1 MGVSVSDP
9 CTREFAVA
17 APGAALTIDLDRA
30 GSVHTSSTETSMRRS
45 LVVSL
50 AMLALVNAPAVAQTC
65 LGLASYSSGNMQV
78 SGNGQFAEGANR
90 FGAGFNYGLPAS
102 VFAGAQISTTSF
114 DGADA
119 SSLGIGA
126 NVGYQLSLG
135 KAANIHVCPTASLEL
150 GMGPDDDALG
160 INASS
165 RAANVGFSLG
175 TTMGASPRMQIVP
188 SAGLGLAYLK
198 LKVEDATTTSELSDT
213 YGQARLGVGFIF
225 NQQIAVRPS
234 IDIPLGLDNSD
245 PTFGLTVA
253 YSFGSKPAPARKR

>member
-1 MGVSVSDP
+1 
-9 CTREFAVA
+9 
-17 APGAALTIDLDRA
+17 
-30 GSVHTSSTETSMRRS
+30 MRRS

-50 AMLALVNAPAVAQTC
+50 ALLAIVQSPAVAQTC
-65 LGLASYSSGNMQV
+65 LGLASFSHGNMQV
-78 SGNGQFAEGANR
+78 SGNGQFADGMNR
-90 FGAGFNYGLPAS
+90 FGAGFSYGLPAS

-126 NVGYQLSLG
+126 NVGYQMTVG
-135 KAANIHVCPTASLEL
+135 KAANIHVCPTASFEI

-160 INASS
+160 LDASS

-175 TTMGASPRMQIVP
+175 TTMGASPRMQIIP
-188 SAGLGLAYLK
+188 TAGLGLAYGK
-198 LKVEDATTTSELSDT
+198 LSLDNGTTTNEVSDT

-234 IDIPLGLDNSD
+234 VDIPLGLDNSD

-253 YSFGSKPAPARKR
+253 YSFGSKPAPARRR